1 MNEFFRF
8 LILFGLIIV
17 NQIFLATSIWSITP
31 DVFLI
36 NTLVMTTFVKKVP
49 NVYFF
54 IFKGFLIDL
63 FFSNLTMPYTLTF
76 GIIGLY
82 LNFSTLKWIQR
93 SLLEQIILITSISF
107 VLNIIL
113 FMINSYADGM
123 NIRIVLNPLLNAAI
137 WAFIFINQRQKW
149 LKNI

>member
-31 DVFLI
+31 DIFLI

-63 FFSNLTMPYTLTF
+63 FFSNLTMPYTLAF

-93 SLLEQIILITSISF
+93 SLLEQIILICSISF
-107 VLNIIL
+107 VLNIML

-123 NIRIVLNPLLNAAI
+123 NIRIVLNPLFNAAI

>member
-31 DVFLI
+31 DIFLI

-63 FFSNLTMPYTLTF
+63 FFSNLTMPYTLAF

-93 SLLEQIILITSISF
+93 SLLEQIILICSISF
-107 VLNIIL
+107 VLNIML

-137 WAFIFINQRQKW
+137 WSFIFINQRQKW

>member
-31 DVFLI
+31 DIFLI

-93 SLLEQIILITSISF
+93 SLLEQIILICFISF
-107 VLNIIL
+107 VLNIML

>member
-31 DVFLI
+31 DIFLI
-36 NTLVMTTFVKKVP
+36 YTLVMTTFVKKVP

-63 FFSNLTMPYTLTF
+63 FFSNITMPYTLTF

-93 SLLEQIILITSISF
+93 SLLEQIILICSISF
-107 VLNIIL
+107 VLNIML

>member
-1 MNEFFRF
+1 MNEFLRF

-31 DVFLI
+31 DIFLI

-63 FFSNLTMPYTLTF
+63 FFSNLTMPYTLAF

-93 SLLEQIILITSISF
+93 SLLEQIILISSISF
-107 VLNIIL
+107 VLNSML

-123 NIRIVLNPLLNAAI
+123 SIRIVLNPLLNAAI

>member
-36 NTLVMTTFVKKVP
+36 NTLVMTTFVKRVP

-63 FFSNLTMPYTLTF
+63 FFSNITMPYTLTF

-93 SLLEQIILITSISF
+93 SLLEQIILISSISF
-107 VLNIIL
+107 ALNIML
-113 FMINSYADGM
+113 FMINSYADDM
-123 NIRIVLNPLLNAAI
+123 NIRIMLNPILNSVI

>member
-31 DVFLI
+31 DIFLI

-54 IFKGFLIDL
+54 IFKGFLIDI
-63 FFSNLTMPYTLTF
+63 FFSNITMPYTLTF

-93 SLLEQIILITSISF
+93 SLLEQIILISSISF
-107 VLNIIL
+107 VLNSML

-123 NIRIVLNPLLNAAI
+123 SIRIVLNPLLNAAI

>member
-36 NTLVMTTFVKKVP
+36 NTLVMTTFVKRVP

-63 FFSNLTMPYTLTF
+63 FFSNITMPYTLTF

-93 SLLEQIILITSISF
+93 SLLEQIILISSVSF
-107 VLNIIL
+107 ALNIML

-123 NIRIVLNPLLNAAI
+123 SIRIMLNPLLNSVI

>member
-31 DVFLI
+31 DIFLI

-49 NVYFF
+49 NVFFF

-63 FFSNLTMPYTLTF
+63 FFSNITMPYTLTF

-82 LNFSTLKWIQR
+82 LNFSALKWIQR
-93 SLLEQIILITSISF
+93 SLLEQIILICSISF
-107 VLNIIL
+107 VLNIML

>member
-63 FFSNLTMPYTLTF
+63 FFSNITMPYTLTF

-123 NIRIVLNPLLNAAI
+123 NIRIVLNPLFNAAI

>member
-31 DVFLI
+31 DIFLI

-63 FFSNLTMPYTLTF
+63 FFSNITMPYTLTF

-93 SLLEQIILITSISF
+93 SLLEQIILISSISF
-107 VLNIIL
+107 VLNSML

-123 NIRIVLNPLLNAAI
+123 SIRIVLNPLLNAAI

>member
-31 DVFLI
+31 DIFLI
-36 NTLVMTTFVKKVP
+36 YTLVMTTFVKKVP

-63 FFSNLTMPYTLTF
+63 FFSNLTMPYTLAF

-93 SLLEQIILITSISF
+93 SLLEQIILICSISF
-107 VLNIIL
+107 VLNIML

>member
-31 DVFLI
+31 DIFLI

-93 SLLEQIILITSISF
+93 SLLEQIILICSISF
-107 VLNIIL
+107 VLNIML

>member
-31 DVFLI
+31 DIFLI

-49 NVYFF
+49 NIYFF

-63 FFSNLTMPYTLTF
+63 FFSNITMPYTLTF

-82 LNFSTLKWIQR
+82 LKVFQ
-93 SLLEQIILITSISF
+93 
-107 VLNIIL
+107 
-113 FMINSYADGM
+113 
-123 NIRIVLNPLLNAAI
+123 
-137 WAFIFINQRQKW
+137 
-149 LKNI
+149 

>member
-63 FFSNLTMPYTLTF
+63 FFSNITMPYTLTF

-93 SLLEQIILITSISF
+93 SLLEQIILISSISF
-107 VLNIIL
+107 ALNIML

-123 NIRIVLNPLLNAAI
+123 SIRIMLNPLLNSVI

>member
-17 NQIFLATSIWSITP
+17 NQIFLATSIWSIAP
-31 DVFLI
+31 DIFLI

-93 SLLEQIILITSISF
+93 SLLEQIILICSISF
-107 VLNIIL
+107 VLNIML

>member
-1 MNEFFRF
+1 MNEFFRL

-36 NTLVMTTFVKKVP
+36 NTLVMITFVKRVP

-63 FFSNLTMPYTLTF
+63 FFSNITMPYTLTF

-93 SLLEQIILITSISF
+93 SLLEQIILISSISF
-107 VLNIIL
+107 ALNIML

-123 NIRIVLNPLLNAAI
+123 SIRIMLNPLLNALI
-137 WAFIFINQRQKW
+137 WAFTFINQRQKW

>member
-36 NTLVMTTFVKKVP
+36 NTLVMTTFVKRVP

-63 FFSNLTMPYTLTF
+63 FSSNITMPYTLTF

-93 SLLEQIILITSISF
+93 SLLEQIILISSISF
-107 VLNIIL
+107 ALNIML

-123 NIRIVLNPLLNAAI
+123 SIRIMLNPLLNSLI

>member
-1 MNEFFRF
+1 MKAFFRF

-31 DVFLI
+31 DIFLI
-36 NTLVMTTFVKKVP
+36 YTLVMTTFVKKVP

-63 FFSNLTMPYTLTF
+63 FFSNITMPYTITF

-93 SLLEQIILITSISF
+93 SLLEQIILICFISF
-107 VLNIIL
+107 VLNVML

-137 WAFIFINQRQKW
+137 WSFIFINQRQKW

>member
-31 DVFLI
+31 DIFLI

-63 FFSNLTMPYTLTF
+63 FFSNITMPYTITF

-93 SLLEQIILITSISF
+93 SLLEQIILICSISF
-107 VLNIIL
+107 VLNIML

>member
-63 FFSNLTMPYTLTF
+63 FFSNLTMPYTLAF

>member
-1 MNEFFRF
+1 MNEFLRF

-31 DVFLI
+31 DIFLI
-36 NTLVMTTFVKKVP
+36 NTLVMTTFVQKVP

-63 FFSNLTMPYTLTF
+63 FFSNITMPYTLTF

-93 SLLEQIILITSISF
+93 SLLEQIILISSISF
-107 VLNIIL
+107 VLNSML

-123 NIRIVLNPLLNAAI
+123 SIRIVLNPLLNAAI

>member
-1 MNEFFRF
+1 MNELFRF

-36 NTLVMTTFVKKVP
+36 NTLVMTTFVKRVP

-54 IFKGFLIDL
+54 ILKGFLIDL
-63 FFSNLTMPYTLTF
+63 FFSNITMPYTLTF

-93 SLLEQIILITSISF
+93 SLLEQIILISSISF
-107 VLNIIL
+107 ALNIML

-123 NIRIVLNPLLNAAI
+123 SIRIMLNPLLNSVV
-137 WAFIFINQRQKW
+137 WAFIFINQRHKW

>member
-36 NTLVMTTFVKKVP
+36 NTLVMTTFVKRVP

-63 FFSNLTMPYTLTF
+63 FFSNITMPYTLTF

-93 SLLEQIILITSISF
+93 SLLEQIILISSISF
-107 VLNIIL
+107 ALNIML

-123 NIRIVLNPLLNAAI
+123 NIRIMLNPILNSVI

>member
-63 FFSNLTMPYTLTF
+63 FFSNITMPYTLTF

-93 SLLEQIILITSISF
+93 SLLEQIILISSISF
-107 VLNIIL
+107 VLNSML

-123 NIRIVLNPLLNAAI
+123 SIRIVLNPLLNAAI